1 MLLKICGI
9 TREEDASCVASAHAD
24 FIGAIIVPGSKRQV
38 TPEQA
43 ARLFT
48 AASTVNSVLVVRN
61 MELDALQNILDAIHP
76 YAVQL
81 HGNEPPE
88 YASRLKGTHIWKA
101 FNLNTLEDLSL
112 AVDYPAEMIVAD
124 SGGGTGQP
132 CDWTRAARLAE
143 MRPILLAGGLTPDNI
158 QAAIDAVHPSGI
170 DLAGGVE
177 AAPGLKDHDKIKRVA
192 TLLHKD
198 SGVILS

>member
-9 TREEDASCVASAHAD
+9 TREEDAQCAASAHAD
-24 FIGAIIVPGSKRQV
+24 FIGAIIVPASKRQV
-38 TPEQA
+38 SPEQA
-43 ARLFT
+43 ARIF
-48 AASTVNSVLVVRN
+48 AAAPNTHSVLVVRD
-61 MELDALQNILDAIHP
+61 MELETLLKVIDAIHP

-88 YASRLKGTHIWKA
+88 YASRITGTHVWKA

-112 AVDYPAEMIVAD
+112 AASYPAEMVVAD
-124 SGGGTGQP
+124 SGGGTGKP
-132 CDWTRAARLAE
+132 CDWTRAAQLAQ

-158 QAAIDAVHPSGI
+158 QAAINAVHPVGI

-177 AAPGLKDHDKIKRVA
+177 ATPGIKDHGKIKRVA
-192 TLLHKD
+192 ALLNKA
-198 SGVILS
+198 SGVIL

>member
-9 TREEDASCVASAHAD
+9 TREEDAQCAASAHAD

-38 TPEQA
+38 SPEQA
-43 ARLFT
+43 ARIF
-48 AASTVNSVLVVRN
+48 AAAPNAHSVLVVRD
-61 MELDALQNILDAIHP
+61 MELEALLNVINAIPP

-81 HGNEPPE
+81 HGTVPPE
-88 YASRLKGTHIWKA
+88 YASRITGTHVWKA

-112 AVDYPAEMIVAD
+112 AASYPAKMVVAD
-124 SGGGTGQP
+124 SGGGTGKP
-132 CDWTRAARLAE
+132 CDWTRAAQLAK

-158 QAAIDAVHPSGI
+158 QAAINAVHPVGI

-177 AAPGLKDHDKIKRVA
+177 ATPGIKDHGKIKRVA
-192 TLLHKD
+192 ALLNKA
-198 SGVILS
+198 SGVIL

>member
-9 TREEDASCVASAHAD
+9 TREEDAQCAASAHVD

-43 ARLFT
+43 ARIFT
-48 AASTVNSVLVVRN
+48 AAPTAHSVLVVRN
-61 MELDALQNILDAIHP
+61 MELEALQSVIDAIHP

-88 YASRLKGTHIWKA
+88 YASHIKGTRIWKA
-101 FNLNTLEDLSL
+101 FNLNVLDDLHQ
-112 AVDYPAEMIVAD
+112 AVDYPAEMVVAD
-124 SGGGTGQP
+124 SGGGTGKP
-132 CDWTRAARLAE
+132 CDWTRAAQLAL
-143 MRPILLAGGLTPDNI
+143 MRPILLAGGLSPDNI
-158 QAAIDAVHPSGI
+158 QAAIDAVHPVGI

-177 AAPGLKDHDKIKRVA
+177 AAPGIKDHGKIKRVA
-192 TLLHKD
+192 ALLNKTS
-198 SGVILS
+198 SGIL

>member
-9 TREEDASCVASAHAD
+9 TREEDARCVASAHAD

-43 ARLFT
+43 ARIF
-48 AASTVNSVLVVRN
+48 AAAPTLHSVLVVRN
-61 MELDALQNILDAIHP
+61 MELEALQSVIDAIHP

-81 HGNEPPE
+81 HGNEPPD
-88 YASRLKGTHIWKA
+88 YASRLKGAHVWKA

-112 AVDYPAEMIVAD
+112 AADYPAEMVVAD
-124 SGGGTGQP
+124 SGGGTGRP
-132 CDWTRAARLAE
+132 CDWSKAAHLAQ

-158 QAAIDAVHPSGI
+158 QAAIDAVHPAGI

-177 AAPGLKDHDKIKRVA
+177 AAPGIKDHDKIKRVA
-192 TLLHKD
+192 ALLQKR
-198 SGVILS
+198 SGGIL

>member
-9 TREEDASCVASAHAD
+9 TREEDARYVASVHAD

-38 TPEQA
+38 TPDQA
-43 ARLFT
+43 ARIF
-48 AASTVNSVLVVRN
+48 AAAPTLHSVLVVRD
-61 MELDALQNILDAIHP
+61 MELDVLQGIISAIHP

-81 HGNEPPE
+81 HGGEPPE
-88 YASRLKGTHIWKA
+88 YASCLKGTHIWKA

-112 AVDYPAEMIVAD
+112 AADYPAEMVVAD
-124 SGGGTGQP
+124 SGGGTGRP
-132 CDWTRAARLAE
+132 CDWSKAAQLAQ

-158 QAAIDAVHPSGI
+158 QAAIDAVHPAGI

-177 AAPGLKDHDKIKRVA
+177 AAPGIKDHDKIKRVA
-192 TLLHKD
+192 TLLNKAS
-198 SGVILS
+198 SGIL